1 VSLPRASVI
10 SLLARAEAGRPVTP
24 KVLYITPDPVAKAEA
39 RNAHK
44 DIVEQS
50 SGRRLEELLARE
62 IDAA

>member
-1 VSLPRASVI
+1 
-10 SLLARAEAGRPVTP
+10 VTP